1 MKFVIKID
9 DLYYNGKTYDYKGEV
24 YADKTSKKKA
34 MRYNSYITV
43 CKVRHDLVVQCANV
57 SSAQIEEVE
66 E

>member
-1 MKFVIKID
+1 MKYVIKID

-34 MRYNSYITV
+34 MRYCSYIAV
-43 CKVRHDLVVQCANV
+43 CKSRDLVELCDNV